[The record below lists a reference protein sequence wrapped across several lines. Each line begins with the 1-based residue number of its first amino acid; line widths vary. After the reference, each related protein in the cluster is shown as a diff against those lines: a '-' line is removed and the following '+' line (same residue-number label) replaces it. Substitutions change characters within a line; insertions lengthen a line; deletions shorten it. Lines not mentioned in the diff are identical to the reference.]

1 MPLPT
6 PAGGREGIF
15 DWRGHEIWFTQ
26 QGAGSP
32 LLLVHMPL
40 LGGSSLEW
48 ENNIASLARGHAV
61 YALDLLGFGRSAKPL
76 LHYTGDFYAGL
87 LRDFQREVIGGPTD
101 IAASGSAAAFAL
113 GAAAAD
119 PDAFR
124 RVVAICPTGLHPML
138 HFPGRPDP
146 SLFLRLVGPHGNAVY
161 ERLASRQSLL
171 YQLQTQLYYDQQLIT
186 SDLVEQYY
194 AAAHQGPGRRY
205 APAAWLAGHLDWS
218 IRELYPKVSQ
228 PVLIF
233 WGEASAHNPATHLVD
248 FLAGNA
254 GAVGRIIPNTRLLP
268 HVESAE
274 RFNDLV
280 DDFLAGR
287 C

>member
-6 PAGGREGIF
+6 PAGSREGHF
-15 DWRGHEIWFTQ
+15 EWRGHDIWFMQ
-26 QGAGSP
+26 QGSGPP
-32 LLLVHMPL
+32 LVLVHMPL
-40 LGGSSLEW
+40 VGGSSLEW
-48 ENNIASLARGHAV
+48 QENVRFLARGHAV
-61 YALDLLGFGRSAKPL
+61 YALDLLGFGRSAQPL
-76 LHYTGDFYAGL
+76 LHYTGDLYAGL
-87 LRDFQREVIGGPTD
+87 LRDFQREVIAQPAD
-101 IAASGSAAAFAL
+101 LVASGNAAAFAL

-119 PDAFR
+119 PDAFV

-186 SDLVEQYY
+186 GDLVEQYY

-205 APAAWLAGHLDWS
+205 APAAWFAGHLDWS
-218 IRELYPKVSQ
+218 IRDRYPQVSQ
-228 PVLIF
+228 PILIV
-233 WGEASAHNPATHLVD
+233 WGEQSAHNPATHLVD
-248 FLAGNA
+248 FLAGNP
-254 GAVGRIIPNTRLLP
+254 GAVGRILPNTRLLP
-268 HVESAE
+268 HVENPG
-274 RFNDLV
+274 RFNQLV
-280 DDFLAGR
+280 SDFLLGR